1 MDSVL
6 RAAAIYLVLMVLFK
20 IAGRRSLAELTT
32 FDLVLLMVIGEATQQ
47 ALLGDDFSLVNAVLV
62 IVTLIAID
70 IGFSLVKQRSQWF
83 SRLLDG
89 GPTILVEQGRALH
102 QRLKHARLDEEDI
115 LEASRSAQGIT
126 EMSQIKFAILERNGK
141 ISIIPYDSA
150 EEAMPMNTPSTTTQP
165 DADAPEQLPEK
176 DLGQGLSDDERVSR
190 EGERNPD
197 SNGKG
202 ARVTQGPEDEKRLE
216 P

>member
-70 IGFSLVKQRSQWF
+70 ISFSLVKQRSLWF

-89 GPTILVEQGRALH
+89 GPTILVEQGRVLH
-102 QRLKHARLDEEDI
+102 RRLKHARLDEEDI
-115 LEASRSAQGIT
+115 LEASRSAQGIVDI
-126 EMSQIKFAILERNGK
+126 SQIKFAVLERNGK
-141 ISIIPYDSA
+141 ISIIPYGSA
-150 EEAMPMNTPSTTTQP
+150 EEAIPMNTPSTTPHP
-165 DADAPEQLPEK
+165 DASEQLPEK

-197 SNGKG
+197 SNGNG
-202 ARVTQGPEDEKRLE
+202 ARVTPGPEDEKRLK

>member
-70 IGFSLVKQRSQWF
+70 IGFSLVKQRSRRF

-115 LEASRSAQGIT
+115 LEASRSAQGIIDI
-126 EMSQIKFAILERNGK
+126 SQIKFAILERNGK
-141 ISIIPYDSA
+141 ISIIPYESA
-150 EEAMPMNTPSTTTQP
+150 EEAMPMNTPSTTTEP
-165 DADAPEQLPEK
+165 DGSEQLPEE

-197 SNGKG
+197 SNGNG
-202 ARVTQGPEDEKRLE
+202 ARVTPGPEDEKRLK

>member
-70 IGFSLVKQRSQWF
+70 IGFSLVKQRSLGF

-89 GPTILVEQGRALH
+89 GPTILVEQGRVLH

-115 LEASRSAQGIT
+115 LEASRSAQGIVDI
-126 EMSQIKFAILERNGK
+126 SQIKFAILERNGK
-141 ISIIPYDSA
+141 ISIIPYESA
-150 EEAMPMNTPSTTTQP
+150 EEALPMNTPTTTPQH
-165 DADAPEQLPEK
+165 DTSEQLPKK
-176 DLGQGLSDDERVSR
+176 DLGQGLSDDERISR
-190 EGERNPD
+190 EGERNPH
-197 SNGKG
+197 SNGNG
-202 ARVTQGPEDEKRLE
+202 ARVTPGPEDEKRLK

>member
-70 IGFSLVKQRSQWF
+70 IGFSLVKLRSLGF

-89 GPTILVEQGRALH
+89 GPTILVEQGRVLR

-115 LEASRSAQGIT
+115 LEASRSAQGIVDI
-126 EMSQIKFAILERNGK
+126 SQIKFAILERNGK
-141 ISIIPYDSA
+141 ISIIPYESA
-150 EEAMPMNTPSTTTQP
+150 EEAMPMNTSATTPQHDTS
-165 DADAPEQLPEK
+165 EQLPEK

-197 SNGKG
+197 SNGNG
-202 ARVTQGPEDEKRLE
+202 ARVTPGPEDEKRLK